1 MTKTI
6 TASLLLLLVTGG
18 VSQADVRGY
27 SAPVVNGSRLD
38 ACLTGDGDCDCGKPA
53 ADAFCRGQ
61 GFEIAFLFQRQA
73 ATDTKRLGSGEF
85 CAGAACTGFRQIKF
99 YTLAADGATVQN

>member
-18 VSQADVRGY
+18 VSQADVRSY

-38 ACLTGDGDCDCGKPA
+38 ACLTGDGDCGKPA

-61 GFEIAFLFQRQA
+61 GFEIAVLFQRQA

-85 CAGAACTGFRQIKF
+85 CAGEACTGFRQIKF
-99 YTLAADGATVQN
+99 CTLAADDATVQN

>member
-18 VSQADVRGY
+18 VSQADVRSY

-38 ACLTGDGDCDCGKPA
+38 ACLTGDGGKSA

>member
-1 MTKTI
+1 MTKTV

-18 VSQADVRGY
+18 VGQADVRSY

-38 ACLTGDGDCDCGKPA
+38 ACLTGDCGKPA
-53 ADAFCRGQ
+53 ADTFCRGQ
-61 GFEIAFLFQRQA
+61 GFEIAILFQRQA

-85 CAGAACTGFRQIKF
+85 CAGAACTGFRQIKC
-99 YTLAADGATVQN
+99 YTLAANDATVQN